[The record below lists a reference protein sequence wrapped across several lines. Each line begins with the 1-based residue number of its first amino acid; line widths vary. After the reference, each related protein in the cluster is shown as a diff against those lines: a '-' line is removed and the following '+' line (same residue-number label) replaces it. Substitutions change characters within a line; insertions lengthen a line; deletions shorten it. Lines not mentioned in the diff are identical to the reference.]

1 MFNEG
6 EILTNVDK
14 LGFPGYSANGGG
26 KKKNIKKKDENESTE
41 DPVISNFLKSGM
53 YVPSYLS
60 AAALEDEFALES
72 SVPTENITITIL
84 PIESCNKVID
94 ENVYKELVDQAHEE
108 IAQPQTHASAK
119 EMAKK
124 RTTKRRINK
133 VKMNKRKT
141 KKRV

>member
-1 MFNEG
+1 MYCTIECLFEKKSDYK
-6 EILTNVDK
+6 LTVY
-14 LGFPGYSANGGG
+14 F
-26 KKKNIKKKDENESTE
+26 
-41 DPVISNFLKSGM
+41 
-53 YVPSYLS
+53 
-60 AAALEDEFALES
+60 
-72 SVPTENITITIL
+72 
-84 PIESCNKVID
+84 D